1 MRKSAVAV
9 MAGLMLVAGQAAA
22 AASNTAAVRVGD
34 RVGAK
39 AGAATNEFLGVS
51 TPVLLLGAAVV
62 ATGVAVAAQNG
73 DDSPTSP

>member
-1 MRKSAVAV
+1 MRKSVLAV

-22 AASNTAAVRVGD
+22 AGNSAVVRVGD

-39 AGAATNEFLGVS
+39 SDTANEFAGVPLIVLAAGAVAITGAVI
-51 TPVLLLGAAVV
+51 VLN
-62 ATGVAVAAQNG
+62 Q